1 MHKLR
6 ERRKVVMAAIGAVC
20 LLYVGRLFYLQVVS
34 EDFAKRAELN
44 VVKEH
49 VIPPSRGVVYDRSQ
63 RIIVTN
69 TPIFDLLITP
79 NELYIPDTSIFE
91 RYLRLDRAT
100 VRARIAQAYKY
111 SRHKPS
117 FLEKQIAPDVFYALQ
132 EHLWKCRG
140 ITVVSRIS
148 REYLYPVGAN
158 FLGYISEVNKKDV
171 ERSQG
176 YYRPGDLIGAAG
188 LERAYEDV
196 LRGRKGVEKVKVD
209 VHGKEVG
216 RYADGRYDTLAV
228 KGEDVVV
235 TVDAELQLFGETL
248 MKNKIGSIV
257 AIEPA
262 TGDILAF
269 VSAPTYDP
277 NLMSGMSFTENWR
290 RLYSDSL
297 KPLFNRPLMAM
308 YPPGSIFKILN
319 ALVALN
325 EGTLYNETYYGCGGG
340 FARNKG
346 RPACH
351 PHPGPLNLSGAIQ
364 HSCNAYFAAVYV
376 DMLHHPKYDNFYDAY
391 ERWEGYMHRF
401 GVGVPTGVDLPHEKK
416 GRIPSKAFYDKW
428 YGKKRWRGMTIVSN
442 AIGQGEIEM
451 TPLQMANVV
460 CVIANKGYYIRPH
473 FFKSLYN
480 APDRPPRY
488 EKIES
493 GVDSAHFKAVIAAME
508 QVVTSGTGYLAQ
520 IPGISVCGKTGTA
533 ENPHGEDHSVFF
545 GFAPKENPKIVVA
558 AIVENAGFG
567 GVWAAP
573 ITSLMIEKYLTGTV
587 ADSARFRRI
596 IEADFVT
603 PAHLRRSALPVIA
616 AQSRTVSPAE
626 APAPPPRFVPP
637 DAD

>member
-1 MHKLR
+1 MHPQR
-6 ERRKVVMAAIGAVC
+6 ERRKVILVMMAGVS
-20 LLYVGRLFYLQVVS
+20 LLFIGRLFYLQVIS

-49 VIPPSRGVVYDRSQ
+49 VIPPSRGVIYDRNG
-63 RIIVTN
+63 RILVTN

-79 NELYIPDTSIFE
+79 NELYIPDTTIFE

-100 VRARIAQAYKY
+100 IRARIEQAFKY
-111 SRHKPS
+111 SRHKAS

-132 EHLWKCRG
+132 EQLWKCRG

-158 FLGYISEVNKKDV
+158 FLGYISEVNKKDI

-176 YYRPGDLIGAAG
+176 YYRSGDLIGAAG
-188 LERAYEDV
+188 LERAYENI

-216 RYADGRYDTLAV
+216 RYADGRYDTLAL
-228 KGEDVVV
+228 KGEDIVV
-235 TVDAELQLFGETL
+235 TIDAELQHFGERL
-248 MKNKIGSIV
+248 MRNKIGSIV

-262 TGDILAF
+262 TGEILAF

-277 NLMSGMSFTENWR
+277 NLMSGMSFAENWR
-290 RLYSDSL
+290 KLNSDSL

-325 EGTLYNETYYGCGGG
+325 EGTLFKDTYYGCGGG
-340 FARNKG
+340 FVRNKG

-351 PHPGPLNLSGAIQ
+351 AHPGPLNLTGAIQ

-391 ERWEGYMHRF
+391 DRWQEYMHRF

-416 GRIPSKAFYDKW
+416 GRIPSKEFYDKW

-442 AIGQGEIEM
+442 SIGQGEIEM

-460 CVIANKGYYIRPH
+460 CVIANKGHFVRPH
-473 FFKSLYN
+473 FFKRLHQSSLS
-480 APDRPPRY
+480 PPGY
-488 EKIES
+488 EKVES
-493 GVDSAHFKAVIAAME
+493 GVDSVHFNVVIEAME
-508 QVVTSGTGYLAQ
+508 QVVTAGTGYLAQ
-520 IPGISVCGKTGTA
+520 IPGIAVCGKTGTA

-545 GFAPKENPKIVVA
+545 GFAPKEEPKIVVA
-558 AIVENAGFG
+558 VIIENAGFG

-573 ITSLMIEKYLTGTV
+573 TASLIMEKYLTGTV
-587 ADSARFRRI
+587 ADSAKYRRI
-596 IEADFVT
+596 VDADFVT

-616 AQSRTVSPAE
+616 AQTRTVSPAE

-637 DAD
+637 EAE

>member
-1 MHKLR
+1 MRELR
-6 ERRKVVMAAIGAVC
+6 ERRTKIVAVIGAVC
-20 LLYVGRLFYLQVVS
+20 LLYGLRLFYLQVIS

-49 VIPPSRGVVYDRSQ
+49 VILPSRGVIYDRAM
-63 RIIVTN
+63 RIMVTN

-79 NELYIPDTSIFE
+79 NELYIPDTTIFE

-100 VRARIAQAYKY
+100 IRTRIAQAFKY

-148 REYLYPVGAN
+148 REYLYPVGAH
-158 FLGYISEVNKKDV
+158 FLGYIGEVSKKDV

-176 YYRPGDLIGAAG
+176 YYRPGDLIGTSG
-188 LERAYEDV
+188 LERAYEEL

-228 KGEDVVV
+228 KGEDIVI
-235 TVDAELQLFGETL
+235 TIDAELQRFGESL
-248 MKNKIGSIV
+248 MRNKIGSIV

-262 TGDILAF
+262 TGEILAF
-269 VSAPTYDP
+269 VSAPAYDP
-277 NLMSGMSFTENWR
+277 NLMSGMSFAENWR
-290 RLYSDSL
+290 KLYSDSL
-297 KPLFNRPLMAM
+297 KPLFNRPLMAT

-325 EGTLYNETYYGCGGG
+325 EGTLHRETYYGCGGG
-340 FARNKG
+340 FMRNKG

-351 PHPGPLNLSGAIQ
+351 PHPSPLNLTGAIQ

-376 DMLHHPKYDNFYDAY
+376 DMLHHPKYDNFFQAY
-391 ERWEGYMHRF
+391 ERWVEYMHRF
-401 GVGVPTGVDLPHEKK
+401 GVGTPTGVDLPHEKK
-416 GRIPSKAFYDKW
+416 GRIPSKSFYDKW
-428 YGKKRWRGMTIVSN
+428 YGSGRWRAMTIVSN
-442 AIGQGEIEM
+442 SIGQGEIEM

-460 CVIANKGYYIRPH
+460 CVIANKGYFVRPH
-473 FFKSLYN
+473 FFKRLYN
-480 APDRPPRY
+480 ASEPAKY
-488 EKIES
+488 EKVES
-493 GVDSAHFKAVIAAME
+493 GVDSTHFNLVIDAME
-508 QVVTSGTGYLAQ
+508 QVVAAGTGYLAQ

-545 GFAPKENPKIVVA
+545 GFAPKQNPKIVVA
-558 AIVENAGFG
+558 VVVENAGWG

-573 ITSLMIEKYLTGTV
+573 MASLMMEKYLTGTV
-587 ADSARFRRI
+587 ADSARYRRI

-603 PAHLRRSALPVIA
+603 PAHLRRGALPVIA
-616 AQSRTVSPAE
+616 AQSRTLDPSD

-637 DAD
+637 DEE